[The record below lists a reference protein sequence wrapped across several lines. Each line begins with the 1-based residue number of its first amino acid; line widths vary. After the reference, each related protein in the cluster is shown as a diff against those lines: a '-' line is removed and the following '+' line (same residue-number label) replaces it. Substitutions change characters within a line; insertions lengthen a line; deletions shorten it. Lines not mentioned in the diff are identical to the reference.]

1 MACNTSI
8 TSCPIYPCYENIYI
22 GLAAADTDYTLRIK
36 SSWGKV
42 VTEDITTDSEGF
54 VVITGGVWDDLFNSG
69 GQFSFE
75 VLEQD
80 TNIPV
85 DFRVITGFSGGS
97 YASQQATISTN
108 YYDKILVDF
117 NMLKGSTGMSV
128 IITNQYLFNDNA

>member
-8 TSCPIYPCYENIYI
+8 TSCPIFPCYENIYI
-22 GLAAADTDYTLRIK
+22 GLAVADTDYTIRIK

-42 VTEDITTDSEGF
+42 VTEDITSDSEGF
-54 VVITGGVWDDLFNSG
+54 VVLSGGVWDDLFNSG
-69 GQFSFE
+69 GEFGFE
-75 VLEQD
+75 ILEQD

-97 YASQQATISTN
+97 YANQQSTISTN
-108 YYDKILVDF
+108 YYDKILVEF